1 MLTKRQYALSV
12 CRKWAHE
19 NNRDCADL
27 ESMVGDIYASTTLG
41 IALEILDVI
50 SPSKHINEYNYLAN
64 RGGQVAMYVDEAT
77 AEAYILTAREFYD
90 LLPDNLG

>member
-19 NNRDCADL
+19 NNRDCANL
-27 ESMVGDIYASTTLG
+27 ESMVGDIYASTSLG

>member
-19 NNRDCADL
+19 NNRDCGDL
-27 ESMVGDIYASTTLG
+27 ESMVGDIYASTSLG

-77 AEAYILTAREFYD
+77 AELYVLTAREFYD
-90 LLPDNLG
+90 LLPDSLG

>member
-19 NNRDCADL
+19 NNRDCANL
-27 ESMVGDIYASTTLG
+27 ESMVGDIYASTSLG

-50 SPSKHINEYNYLAN
+50 SPSKHINEYNYLSN

-77 AEAYILTAREFYD
+77 AELYVLTAREFYD
-90 LLPDNLG
+90 LLPDSLG

>member
-19 NNRDCADL
+19 NNRDLHNL

-41 IALEILDVI
+41 IALEVLDVI
-50 SPSKHINEYNYLAN
+50 TPA
-64 RGGQVAMYVDEAT
+64 
-77 AEAYILTAREFYD
+77 
-90 LLPDNLG
+90 

>member
-19 NNRDCADL
+19 NNRDCANL
-27 ESMVGDIYASTTLG
+27 ESMVGDIYASTSLG

-50 SPSKHINEYNYLAN
+50 SPSKHINEYSYLAN

-90 LLPDNLG
+90 LLPDSLG